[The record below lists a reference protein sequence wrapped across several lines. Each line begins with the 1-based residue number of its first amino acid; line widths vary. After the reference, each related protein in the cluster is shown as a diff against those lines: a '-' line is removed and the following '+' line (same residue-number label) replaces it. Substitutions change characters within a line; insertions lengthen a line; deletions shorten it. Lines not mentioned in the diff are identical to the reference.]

1 MNIII
6 NLYNKII
13 ELSISSPIIAGL
25 ISLWGLTVIT
35 YLLKTIPSKIFKVL
49 KVQLTSSL
57 EFDNAQGY
65 YHQEIYYTCMNWF
78 YKSKSFLKLSR
89 VLSIYT
95 KDKYDDTT
103 NQNITEVSLGPGYGT
118 HVFVFEKKLMWMR
131 LEKVESS
138 GSELQKRSVTIGC
151 LGRNKEIF
159 SHFVDAFKPTESSK
173 SIYTSVFLSGSWH
186 KESTSIKRPLE
197 SLAMDDAIKNKLISE
212 IKYFDSQ
219 ENWFIEK
226 GLPYKLTFILH
237 GIPGTGKT
245 STIKTLA
252 SYFGKNLCIMNINSV
267 SDESFQTALTKAPPG
282 SILVI
287 EDFDS
292 NSATTNRGPSKVAI
306 DSKPNNE
313 VVESKEPAI
322 KQVQESFSFLS
333 LSGILNGLD
342 GIRNLHNI
350 IIFLTTNYLNS
361 VDPAIYRKGRV
372 DHIIELGKVPA
383 KNIREY
389 SEYIFPSYNF
399 SNFVFKDTI
408 GCNLNSALLI
418 SQGNPIKYLNELS
431 KES

>member
-1 MNIII
+1 MIQIITT
-6 NLYNKII
+6 LYDRII
-13 ELSISSPIIAGL
+13 SLSISSPILAGL

-35 YLLKTIPSKIFKVL
+35 YLLKTIPSKIFKIL

-65 YHQEIYYTCMNWF
+65 YHKEIYYACMNWF
-78 YKSKSFLKLSR
+78 YTSKSFLKLSR
-89 VLSIYT
+89 VLSLYT
-95 KDKYDDTT
+95 TDKYDDAT
-103 NQNITEVSLGPGYGT
+103 NQNTTEVALGPGYGT
-118 HVFVFEKKLMWMR
+118 HVFVFEKKLMWMK
-131 LEKVESS
+131 LEKIDSS

-159 SHFVDAFKPTESSK
+159 NHFVDAFKPVENSK
-173 SIYTSVFLSGSWH
+173 SIYTSVFSSGSWR
-186 KESTSIKRPLE
+186 KESISMKRPLE
-197 SLAMDDAIKNKLISE
+197 SLAMDNAIKNKLISE

-219 ENWFIEK
+219 EEWFVEK

-252 SYFGKNLCIMNINSV
+252 SYFGKNLCVLNINSV
-267 SDESFQTALTKAPPG
+267 SDESFQAALTKTPPG

-292 NSATTNRGPSKVAI
+292 NSATTSRGPSRVEI
-306 DSKPNNE
+306 ESKPNEDIVEDNE
-313 VVESKEPAI
+313 PTV
-322 KQVQESFSFLS
+322 KQIQETFSFLS

-372 DHIIELGKVPA
+372 DHIIELKKVPA
-383 KNIREY
+383 KNVHEY
-389 SEYIFPSYNF
+389 SEYIFPDYDF
-399 SNFVFKDTI
+399 SDIVFKDTI

-418 SQGNPIKYLNELS
+418 SQSDPIKYLEELLG
-431 KES
+431 